1 MITDINQLDFNKK
14 YTYADY
20 LTWQFK
26 ERVELIKGRLF
37 RMSPAPNV
45 KHQRI
50 VTDITIALGV
60 FLRGNDCQVFTA
72 PFDVRLPNLD
82 KNNSQKY
89 TVVQPD
95 VTVICDASKLDEQGC
110 NGAPDLVVEVLSP
123 GNTAKEMN
131 DKFEVYQNAG
141 VQEYWLVDPER
152 EHIIIYSL
160 NKKGEYVGSRPYVTG
175 KKVESEVLP
184 GFVLDTNDIFSLKEG
199 EK

>member
-45 KHQRI
+45 KHQEI
-50 VTDITIALGV
+50 VGDIYGNLWSFLKNKPCRV
-60 FLRGNDCQVFTA
+60 FVA

-82 KNNSQKY
+82 ENNSKKY

-131 DKFEVYQNAG
+131 DKFSRKCQ
-141 VQEYWLVDPER
+141 R
-152 EHIIIYSL
+152 EPALLCRSGIH
-160 NKKGEYVGSRPYVTG
+160 TDTCT
-175 KKVESEVLP
+175 SEVS
-184 GFVLDTNDIFSLKEG
+184 V
-199 EK
+199 